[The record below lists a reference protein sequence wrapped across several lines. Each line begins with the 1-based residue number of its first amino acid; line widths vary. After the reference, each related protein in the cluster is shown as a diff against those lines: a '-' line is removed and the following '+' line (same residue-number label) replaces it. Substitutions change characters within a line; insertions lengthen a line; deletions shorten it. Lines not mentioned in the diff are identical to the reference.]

1 MTLVFVC
8 GFVASMEKRSCTLSL
23 LLLLLLCFH
32 LTTVQCEGRLI
43 RHLSSL
49 PPSLST
55 PQEFKIG
62 FKRIILSIAL
72 GILTGLIGAILFA
85 LLIKFAVQY
94 MNQTPIL
101 KGPVI
106 FSPKISAKTLQSALS
121 TENQLLGSSSNG
133 KYYKTVLDNGLT
145 VAVKVLEP
153 FDNGSPERHS
163 KSVKRRI
170 QQELEILASLRH
182 RHLMSL
188 RAYVRESDRFSLVYD
203 YMPTGSLEDAM
214 NRVRGNQLQLGWDVR
229 LRIAVGVI
237 KGLQYLHFTC
247 IPQILHYNLK
257 PTNVMLDA
265 ELEPRLADCGLAK
278 LMPNI
283 DRATSGYGAPECFEN
298 CRYTDKS
305 DIFSFGM
312 ILGVLL
318 TGRDPTD
325 PFFGEAASGGSLG
338 QWLRHLQQAGEAREA
353 LDKSIVGEEVE
364 EDEMLMAVRIAVV
377 CLSDLPADR
386 PSSDE
391 LVPMLTQLHSF

>member
-1 MTLVFVC
+1 
-8 GFVASMEKRSCTLSL
+8 MEKRRSCALSL
-23 LLLLLLCFH
+23 LLLLFVCFH
-32 LTTVQCEGRLI
+32 QTTVHCKERLI
-43 RHLSSL
+43 SHPSSQ
-49 PPSLST
+49 PPSPSR

-62 FKRIILSIAL
+62 LKRIILSIVL

-85 LLIKFAVQY
+85 LLIKYAVQY
-94 MNQTPIL
+94 MDQTPIL

-106 FSPKISAKTLQSALS
+106 FSPKISSKTLQSALAN
-121 TENQLLGSSSNG
+121 ENQLLGSSSNG
-133 KYYKTVLDNGLT
+133 KYYKTVLDNGLA
-145 VAVKVLEP
+145 VVVKVLAP
-153 FDNGSPERHS
+153 CDSVSPERQS

-170 QQELEILASLRH
+170 QQELEVLASLRH

-203 YMPTGSLEDAM
+203 YMPVGSLEDAM

-237 KGLQYLHFTC
+237 KGLQYLHFNC

-257 PTNVMLDA
+257 PTNVILDN
-265 ELEPRLADCGLAK
+265 EFEPRLADCGLVK

-283 DRATSGYGAPECFEN
+283 DRATSGYGAPECFQN

-325 PFFGEAASGGSLG
+325 PFLGEASSGGSLG
-338 QWLRHLQQAGEAREA
+338 QWLRHLQHAGEAREV
-353 LDKSIVGEEVE
+353 LDKSIIGEEVE

>member
-1 MTLVFVC
+1 
-8 GFVASMEKRSCTLSL
+8 MEKIRSCSLSL

-32 LTTVQCEGRLI
+32 QTTIECKERLI
-43 RHLSSL
+43 RHLSSQ
-49 PPSLST
+49 PPSPSR
-55 PQEFKIG
+55 PQELKIG
-62 FKRIILSIAL
+62 LKRIVLSIVL

-85 LLIKFAVQY
+85 VLIKFAVQY

-106 FSPKISAKTLQSALS
+106 FSPKISSKTLPSALAN
-121 TENQLLGSSSNG
+121 ENQLLGSSSNG

-153 FDNGSPERHS
+153 FDSGSPERHS

-170 QQELEILASLRH
+170 QRELEVLASLRH

-214 NRVRGNQLQLGWDVR
+214 NRVRGNQLQLGWDIR

-265 ELEPRLADCGLAK
+265 ESEPRLADCGLVK
-278 LMPNI
+278 LLPNI
-283 DRATSGYGAPECFEN
+283 DRVTSGYCAPECFRN

-305 DIFSFGM
+305 DIYSFGM

-318 TGRDPTD
+318 TGKYPTD
-325 PFFGEAASGGSLG
+325 PFFSEAASGGSLG
-338 QWLRHLQQAGEAREA
+338 HWLLHLQQAGEAREA
-353 LDKSIVGEEVE
+353 LDTSILGEEAE

-391 LVPMLTQLHSF
+391 LVPMLTKLHSF